1 MHQPTIQ
8 VIKMTKN
15 INIELPE
22 NIHRELKFRALEND
36 KTLKD
41 LVIEI
46 LSK

>member
-1 MHQPTIQ
+1 
-8 VIKMTKN
+8 MTKN

-22 NIHRELKFRALEND
+22 NLHRELKIKATESD

>member
-1 MHQPTIQ
+1 
-8 VIKMTKN
+8 MTKN

-22 NIHRELKFRALEND
+22 NLHRELKIKATEAD

>member
-1 MHQPTIQ
+1 
-8 VIKMTKN
+8 MTKN

-22 NIHRELKFRALEND
+22 TLHRELKIKAIESD

-41 LVIEI
+41 VVIEI